1 MDFEIEKVILVE
13 VLIHLPAL
21 WMIWGI
27 EEKGCCC
34 CCVVCCIF
42 KVTEEKRVAERERE
56 RENVWRG
63 KECDDDMYVYY
74 YSSLKSQ
81 HCCWLVVIVT
91 MFAQCSH
98 YCNFIIP

>member
-1 MDFEIEKVILVE
+1 MDFEIEKVVLVE

-56 RENVWRG
+56 RESVWRG
-63 KECDDDMYVYY
+63 KECDDDMYV
-74 YSSLKSQ
+74 
-81 HCCWLVVIVT
+81 CTTTANIVVVIVT